1 MRKEVM
7 LALSAFILVIVI
19 VGAAMWLANAP
30 LQPPSLETHQVL
42 PDERIPH

>member
-7 LALSAFILVIVI
+7 IALGAFALIVFV
-19 VGAAMWLANAP
+19 VGASVWLANAP
-30 LQPPSLETHQVL
+30 LQPPSQSTHLVI